1 MPKISIVTPAYNCE
15 KYLEEAVNS
24 VLAQSFEDWELL
36 IIDDCSKDATWLRMQ
51 TLAKQDNRIRI
62 FQNRQNSGSAATR
75 NNGIRQAR
83 GEWIA
88 FLDSDDLWRPEKL
101 ERQMSVLRK
110 HPDASFL
117 FTGSAFI
124 EDDGMTIAH
133 VLHVPEKVSRKKL
146 LKQNVISCSS
156 VLIRRELMLEFPMPE
171 EDGIHED
178 FATWLAILSKI
189 PCAYGVDEP
198 LLVYRRAH
206 AS

>member
-83 GEWIA
+83 G
-88 FLDSDDLWRPEKL
+88 
-101 ERQMSVLRK
+101 LR
-110 HPDASFL
+110 FW
-117 FTGSAFI
+117 TV
-124 EDDGMTIAH
+124 TI
-133 VLHVPEKVSRKKL
+133 
-146 LKQNVISCSS
+146 CGD
-156 VLIRRELMLEFPMPE
+156 RRSWKGRCQF
-171 EDGIHED
+171 
-178 FATWLAILSKI
+178 
-189 PCAYGVDEP
+189 
-198 LLVYRRAH
+198 
-206 AS
+206 

>member
-51 TLAKQDNRIRI
+51 TLAKKDNRIRI
-62 FQNRQNSGSAATR
+62 FQNQHNSGSAATR

-101 ERQMSVLRK
+101 ERQMSVLR
-110 HPDASFL
+110 
-117 FTGSAFI
+117 
-124 EDDGMTIAH
+124 
-133 VLHVPEKVSRKKL
+133 
-146 LKQNVISCSS
+146 
-156 VLIRRELMLEFPMPE
+156 
-171 EDGIHED
+171 
-178 FATWLAILSKI
+178 
-189 PCAYGVDEP
+189 
-198 LLVYRRAH
+198 
-206 AS
+206 

>member
-51 TLAKQDNRIRI
+51 TLAKKDNRIRI
-62 FQNRQNSGSAATR
+62 VQNRHNSGSAATR

-133 VLHVPEKVSRKKL
+133 VLHVPEQVSRKKL

-171 EDGIHED
+171 ED
-178 FATWLAILSKI
+178 
-189 PCAYGVDEP
+189 
-198 LLVYRRAH
+198 
-206 AS
+206 